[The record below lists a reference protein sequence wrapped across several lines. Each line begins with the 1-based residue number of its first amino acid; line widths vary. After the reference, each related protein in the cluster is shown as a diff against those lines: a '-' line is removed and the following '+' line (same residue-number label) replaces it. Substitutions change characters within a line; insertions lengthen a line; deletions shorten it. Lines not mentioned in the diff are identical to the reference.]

1 MLLEFKKRTERIKQN
16 TLDRT
21 CFSNNHSEQVDWV
34 SFLLKLRTI
43 TGVMNMKLF
52 IIPEEQQL

>member
-21 CFSNNHSEQVDWV
+21 CFSNNQAEQVNWV
-34 SFLLKLRTI
+34 SFLLNLRTI
-43 TGVMNMKLF
+43 TRVMNMKFFTIL
-52 IIPEEQQL
+52 EEQQL